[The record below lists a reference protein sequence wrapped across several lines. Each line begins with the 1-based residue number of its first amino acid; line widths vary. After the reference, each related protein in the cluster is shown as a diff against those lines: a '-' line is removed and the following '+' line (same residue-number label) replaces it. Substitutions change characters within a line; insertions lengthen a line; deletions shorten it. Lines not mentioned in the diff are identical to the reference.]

1 MTSLEETEGRGQE
14 KRGTAL
20 GFGLWALNFG
30 LDDNGRAAYEARLL
44 FGASASA
51 YSP

>member
-1 MTSLEETEGRGQE
+1 MTSLEETEARRQE

-20 GFGLWALNFG
+20 DFG